1 MKAVNY
7 IFNVFFG
14 KNSEYQIERDPEDNS
29 RYRVLYQG
37 MAIYVGSQTGCEQY
51 VSNLG

>member
-14 KNSEYQIERDPEDNS
+14 KNSEYQIERVPKTND
-29 RYRVLYQG
+29 RYRVVYQG
-37 MAIYVGSQTGCEQY
+37 MAIYVGSQVGCEQY
-51 VSNLG
+51 VSKLN

>member
-14 KNSEYQIERDPEDNS
+14 NNSEYQIEPDPVDQGQ
-29 RYRVLYQG
+29 YRVIYQG
-37 MAIYVGSQTGCEQY
+37 MAIYVGSQDGCEQY
-51 VSNLG
+51 VSKLG